1 MYYEDNEIIDII
13 VIIHIRSYLSTAMD
27 RTWQSAEYDSWFVP
41 YHHDHVDR
49 HHREQLLQD
58 QKERTLNTG
67 IVTMIIYIILINVI
81 MLIMLS

>member
-1 MYYEDNEIIDII
+1 LVYEENEIIDII

-27 RTWQSAEYDSWFVP
+27 RTWQSAEYDSWFVA
-41 YHHDHVDR
+41 YHHDYVDR

-67 IVTMIIYIILINVI
+67 IVTMIICIIVINVF
-81 MLIMLS
+81 M